1 MTLFN
6 TEPLTCLGC
15 PLNAVLHVLS
25 KPGSQSAETPSL
37 LQMHIFNLSII
48 SIALLDKRVPD
59 AGLQKRAT
67 FSALNVG
74 PVGPGP
80 PAWQAAAQTTQP
92 STEFLLVRQHRDWG
106 LTCLR
111 QLVKLF

>member
-1 MTLFN
+1 
-6 TEPLTCLGC
+6 
-15 PLNAVLHVLS
+15 LNAVLHVLS

-74 PVGPGP
+74 PVGTWDRARATCVAGSGSNHS
-80 PAWQAAAQTTQP
+80 AIYRVLASQATSRLGINLSEAI
-92 STEFLLVRQHRDWG
+92 G
-106 LTCLR
+106 
-111 QLVKLF
+111 